1 MRVLYVIDAL
11 GEGGTESSLA
21 DLLQPLADRGVQSTI
36 AILKSRGEEG
46 VEQSL
51 RRRGVGVRVVP
62 PGRFLAQVRALRS
75 LIREVRPDL
84 VHSMLFASDLR
95 ARIVRARGGPPLVN
109 SVVNTS
115 YIPERLVNPE
125 LSARKLAAVRLVDK
139 ATARWVD
146 RFHAVSRPVAEHTAS
161 SLGVPSSMITVI
173 ERGRDGTSLG
183 ERSEERRATAREAL
197 ALTADSFVIANL
209 ARHEHQKG
217 IDTLLRATARISG
230 DLDVVVVQAG
240 RDGRATTELRTLH
253 AELQLGDRFRFL
265 GHRKDVGDI
274 LAAAD
279 VFAFP
284 SRYEGMPGAVIE
296 ALALALPVVAS
307 DIGTVTSILDVN
319 ENALVFPVDDAEA
332 LADRCRQLSLDSARR
347 TVMGRRSRALFEE
360 RFTMD
365 RSADAMAQLYD
376 TVVAHA
382 RPGVAG

>member
-21 DLLQPLADRGVQSTI
+21 DLLQPLADRGVQSTVV
-36 AILKSRGEEG
+36 ILKSRGEEG

-51 RRRGVGVRVVP
+51 RRRGVDVRVIAP
-62 PGRFLAQVRALRS
+62 RRLPGQVRALRS
-75 LIREVRPDL
+75 VIREVKPDL

-109 SVVNTS
+109 SIVNTS
-115 YIPERLVNPE
+115 YIPERLVNPQ

-146 RFHAVSRPVAEHTAS
+146 RFHAVSQPVARHTAS
-161 SLGVPSSMITVI
+161 SLGVPPSMITVI
-173 ERGRDGTSLG
+173 ERGRDGSSLG
-183 ERSEERRATAREAL
+183 RRSEERSATAREAL
-197 ALTADSFVIANL
+197 AIGAGSFVIANL

-217 IDTLLRATARISG
+217 IDTLLRATASISR

-253 AELQLGDRFRFL
+253 AALGLGDRFRFL

-279 VFAFP
+279 IFAFP

-296 ALALALPVVAS
+296 ALALGLPVVAAE
-307 DIGTVTSILDVN
+307 IATVTSILDVN

-332 LADRCRQLSLDSARR
+332 LADRCRELSLDSARR
-347 TVMGRRSRALFEE
+347 GAMGRRSRELFEE
-360 RFTMD
+360 RFTMEL
-365 RSADAMAQLYD
+365 SADAMAQLYD
-376 TVVAHA
+376 TVVERA
-382 RPGVAG
+382 RPATR

>member
-1 MRVLYVIDAL
+1 VRVLYVIDAL

-51 RRRGVGVRVVP
+51 RRRGVDVRVLR
-62 PGRFLAQVRALRS
+62 PGGLFGQVRALRS
-75 LIREVRPDL
+75 TIRDVRPDL

-109 SVVNTS
+109 SIVNTS
-115 YIPERLVNPE
+115 YVPERLVNPE

-146 RFHAVSRPVAEHTAS
+146 RFHAVSQPVAEHTAS

-183 ERSEERRATAREAL
+183 KRSEERRTSAREAL
-197 ALTADSFVIANL
+197 ALTGESFVIANL

-217 IDTLLRATARISG
+217 IDTLLRATACISG

-253 AELQLGDRFRFL
+253 AVLELGDRFRFL

-296 ALALALPVVAS
+296 ALALGLPVVAS

-319 ENALVFPVDDAEA
+319 ENALVFPADDAEA
-332 LADRCRQLSLDSARR
+332 LADRFRELALDSVRR
-347 TVMGRRSRALFEE
+347 AAMGRRSRALFEE

-365 RSADAMAQLYD
+365 LSADAMAQLYD
-376 TVVAHA
+376 SVVERA
-382 RPGVAG
+382 RPGSAG

>member
-21 DLLQPLADRGVQSTI
+21 DLLQPLADRGVQSSI

-51 RRRGVGVRVVP
+51 SRRGVDVRVLP
-62 PGRFLAQVRALRS
+62 PGRLLGQVRALRS
-75 LIREVRPDL
+75 MIREVRPDL

-109 SVVNTS
+109 SIVNTN
-115 YIPERLVNPE
+115 YVPERLVNPK

-139 ATARWVD
+139 ATARFVD
-146 RFHAVSRPVAEHTAS
+146 QFHAVSQPVADHAAAS
-161 SLGVPSSMITVI
+161 LDVPSSKITVI
-173 ERGRDGTSLG
+173 ERGRDDRSLG
-183 ERSEERRATAREAL
+183 KRSEERHATAREAL
-197 ALTADSFVIANL
+197 GLTTDSFVIANL

-217 IDTLLRATARISG
+217 IDTLLRATACMS

-240 RDGRATTELRTLH
+240 RDGRATTELTTLH
-253 AELQLGDRFRFL
+253 ALLELGDRFRFL

-296 ALALALPVVAS
+296 ALALSLPVVAS

-319 ENALVFPVDDAEA
+319 ENALVFPVDDAA
-332 LADRCRQLSLDSARR
+332 TLADRCRELSLDSERR
-347 TVMGRRSRALFEE
+347 GAMGRRSRALFEE
-360 RFTMD
+360 RFTID
-365 RSADAMAQLYD
+365 RSADAMARLYD
-376 TVVAHA
+376 TVIECA
-382 RPGVAG
+382 RHGVAD